1 MEKNGNP
8 VTRTD
13 NLSDIAFKTFS
24 ARFVGLEVDRFER
37 IWQEACRQAQF
48 EILERV
54 TACIIFEELAPLKNI
69 DPKNLPEVQKSDLD
83 SIPQSACMIGG
94 ADNGMYIPV
103 ASRTHCA
110 RFTPHPHFYH
120 RAANGSIRKVSDP
133 IDFFDAVIGM
143 VDRFVLPSQK
153 VSRTRDAIQN
163 SYENL
168 ACGICYKLIK
178 KEWLSDKPD
187 REVPAVNDL
196 IHYEQLVTTGHPV
209 HPLTKFRS
217 NISIEETLQIAPEYN
232 NRIDIGFVAVVKGY
246 FRCSLLE
253 PRHFQDWLDTETRK
267 KLFQSLP
274 PGINPP
280 DYRFIPVHSW
290 QYDNWLNKQ
299 FKNDIEEQKILP
311 LGGSFIKAYPSLSLR
326 TLYIESVD
334 KNIFLKLPV
343 NLQTTSYFRTVS
355 PNATQNGVALSKIFR
370 TISKNHS
377 VFNDKTR
384 FLYETE
390 GAYYSPKPSDKM
402 SADDIAVSKHLGYI
416 VRQSPYEV
424 IDPDDI
430 PIVTIALV
438 DHNRLT
444 RRPVLHDL
452 IALHTNAV
460 GAQTLQQG
468 ALSWFQSFLDVSVE
482 GLLTLMS
489 RYGIGFEAHMQNTL
503 TVISHTTGT
512 PRSFLLRD
520 FGGIRVSMQRL
531 AQLGITT
538 DFFPMSVTVKDDM
551 QEVRNKLYY
560 AYYQSVIGE
569 LVAEMTSAYSI
580 LETELWEMTYEISRK
595 AFTALKEGH
604 PFPDWVDADF
614 TCFIQKTWRFKSLL
628 SMSLVDID
636 SDYVYTD
643 IPNPFHEVHKCHP
656 TWNV

>member
-13 NLSDIAFKTFS
+13 NLSDITFKTFS
-24 ARFVGLEVDRFER
+24 ARCIDLEVGRFDQ
-37 IWQEACRQAQF
+37 IWDEACQQAQF
-48 EILERV
+48 EILKRLA
-54 TACIIFEELAPLKNI
+54 ACIIFEELAPVKYI
-69 DPKNLPEVQKSDLD
+69 DPKMLPEVQKSDLA
-83 SIPQSACMIGG
+83 STPQSACRIGG
-94 ADNGMYIPV
+94 ADNGIYV
-103 ASRTHCA
+103 AIASQTHCA
-110 RFTPHPHFYH
+110 RLTPLPGLYLLSSD
-120 RAANGSIRKVSDP
+120 GSIRKVTDP
-133 IDFFDAVIGM
+133 IDLFDVVIGM
-143 VDRFVLPSQK
+143 VDRFVLPVEK
-153 VSRTRDAIQN
+153 ISRTRDAIQN

-178 KEWLSDKPD
+178 KEFLSDDPD
-187 REVPAVNDL
+187 RAAQEVNDL

-217 NISIEETLQIAPEYN
+217 NISIEQTLQIAPEYN
-232 NRIDIGFVAVVKGY
+232 NRIDIGFVAVQKEY
-246 FRCSLLE
+246 FRCSLLD
-253 PRHFQDWLDTETRK
+253 PQQFQDWLAAKTK
-267 KLFQSLP
+267 QKLLQRLP
-274 PGINPP
+274 SDINPQ
-280 DYRFIPVHSW
+280 DYRFIPVHGW
-290 QYDNWLNKQ
+290 QYNNWLYEQ
-299 FKNDIEEQKILP
+299 FKNDIAEKTIIP
-311 LGGSFIKAYPSLSLR
+311 LGRSFIKAHPSLSLR
-326 TLYIESVD
+326 TLYVD
-334 KNIFLKLPV
+334 SADRDIFLKLPV

-355 PNATQNGVALSKIFR
+355 PNATQNGVALSQIFR
-370 TISKNHS
+370 TISQNHS
-377 VFNDKTR
+377 VFTDKTR

-390 GAYYSPKPSDKM
+390 GAYYSPKPADEM
-402 SADDIAVSKHLGYI
+402 SAEDIAFSKHLGYI

-444 RRPVLHDL
+444 RHPVLNDL
-452 IALHTNAV
+452 IALHTAAV
-460 GAQTLQQG
+460 GAKTLQQG
-468 ALSWFQSFLDVSVE
+468 ALSWFQSFLDVSAE

-503 TVISHTTGT
+503 TVVSRTTGT

-531 AQLGITT
+531 AQIGFTS

-569 LVAEMTSAYSI
+569 LVAEITSAYSI
-580 LETELWEMTYEISRK
+580 SETELWEMTYKSSRE

-604 PFPDWVDADF
+604 PFPEWVDADF
-614 TCFIQKTWRFKSLL
+614 AYFVEKKWRFKSLL

-643 IPNPFHEVHKCHP
+643 ITNPFYKVHERRPK
-656 TWNV
+656 